1 MPDLDL
7 GRTPSSQSS
16 QSTRVVLA
24 PDSFRGSLTAAAA
37 VDHLARGISSARP
50 DVHVVRCPV
59 ADGGEG
65 TLDAALSAGF
75 ARVPVRATGP
85 GGRPVDSA
93 IAVRQGVGVAEMAD
107 ACGIERADAGRLN
120 PLGAS
125 SRGAGDLVRAALDAQ
140 CHTIVL
146 AVGGSAST
154 DGGAGMLQAL
164 GARLLDAVGIAI
176 SPGGAGLNQLSRVD
190 LSTLDRRLG
199 STKVVLASDVD
210 NPLLGPDGAA
220 VVYGPQK
227 GATDAD
233 VPVLEKAL
241 SRWADLI
248 DPRSVDLP
256 GAGAAGGVGFAAMAV
271 LGARMRPGIDVVLDL
286 VGLREQVEG
295 ADLVVTGEG
304 KLDAQTLHGKAV
316 AGVAGVA
323 RAFRVPTVAV
333 CGVRALDPD
342 GVASLGLRRV
352 YALSDL
358 EPDPERCLAEAGGLA
373 EQVGR
378 RIAADCLA

>member
-1 MPDLDL
+1 MLDRHADLP
-7 GRTPSSQSS
+7 PSS
-16 QSTRVVLA
+16 RVVLA
-24 PDSFRGSLTAAAA
+24 PDTFRGSLSATAA

-50 DVHVVRCPV
+50 DVRIVRCPV

-75 ARVPVRATGP
+75 TRVPVRATGP
-85 GGRPVDSA
+85 AGRPVDSA

-107 ACGIERADAGRLN
+107 ACGLERAADKRLN

-125 SRGAGDLVRAALDAQ
+125 SRGAGDLVRAALDAG
-140 CHTIVL
+140 CEKIVL

-164 GARLLDAVGIAI
+164 GARLLDADGIAI
-176 SPGGAGLNQLSRVD
+176 SPGGGGLSQLSRVD
-190 LSTLDRRLG
+190 LSTLDRRLA

-227 GATDAD
+227 GATEAD
-233 VPVLEKAL
+233 VAVLEKAL
-241 SRWADLI
+241 SRWADLV
-248 DPRSVDLP
+248 DPQSADLP

-286 VGLREQVEG
+286 VGLRDLVEG

-304 KLDAQTLHGKAV
+304 RLDAQTLHGKAV

-323 RAFRVPTVAV
+323 RAFRVPAVAV
-333 CGVRALDPD
+333 CGVRALDD
-342 GVASLGLRRV
+342 EGVASLGLRRV

-358 EPDPERCLAEAGGLA
+358 EPDRERCLAEAGSLA

-378 RIAADCLA
+378 RIAADVLA

>member
-1 MPDLDL
+1 M
-7 GRTPSSQSS
+7 
-16 QSTRVVLA
+16 
-24 PDSFRGSLTAAAA
+24 LT
-37 VDHLARGISSARP
+37 
-50 DVHVVRCPV
+50 
-59 ADGGEG
+59 
-65 TLDAALSAGF
+65 
-75 ARVPVRATGP
+75 
-85 GGRPVDSA
+85 
-93 IAVRQGVGVAEMAD
+93 
-107 ACGIERADAGRLN
+107 
-120 PLGAS
+120 
-125 SRGAGDLVRAALDAQ
+125 
-140 CHTIVL
+140 
-146 AVGGSAST
+146 
-154 DGGAGMLQAL
+154 AL
-164 GARLLDAVGIAI
+164 GARLWDAAGRDLPA
-176 SPGGAGLNQLSRVD
+176 GGAALEHLDRVD
-190 LSTLDRRLG
+190 LTGLHPSLG
-199 STKVVLASDVD
+199 STEFVLASDVD

>member
-1 MPDLDL
+1 MLDRHADLP
-7 GRTPSSQSS
+7 PSS
-16 QSTRVVLA
+16 RVVLA
-24 PDSFRGSLTAAAA
+24 PDTFRGSLTAAAA

-50 DVHVVRCPV
+50 DVRIVRCPV

-75 ARVPVRATGP
+75 TRVPVRATGP
-85 GGRPVDSA
+85 AGRPVDSA

-107 ACGIERADAGRLN
+107 ACGLERAADKRLN

-125 SRGAGDLVRAALDAQ
+125 SRGAGDLVRAALDAG
-140 CHTIVL
+140 CEKIVL

-164 GARLLDAVGIAI
+164 GARLLDADGIAI
-176 SPGGAGLNQLSRVD
+176 SPGGGGLSQLSRVD
-190 LSTLDRRLG
+190 LSTLDRRLAP
-199 STKVVLASDVD
+199 TKVVLASDVD

-227 GATDAD
+227 GATEAD
-233 VPVLEKAL
+233 VAVLEKAL
-241 SRWADLI
+241 SRWADLV
-248 DPRSVDLP
+248 DPQSAGLP

-286 VGLREQVEG
+286 VGLRDLVEG

-304 KLDAQTLHGKAV
+304 RLDAQTLHGKAV

-323 RAFRVPTVAV
+323 RAFRVPAVAV
-333 CGVRALDPD
+333 CGVRALDD
-342 GVASLGLRRV
+342 EGVASLGLRRV

-358 EPDPERCLAEAGGLA
+358 EPDRERCLAEAGSLA

-378 RIAADCLA
+378 RIAADVLA